1 MRGVASQPQDEVKH
15 DGPHNN
21 QKRNP
26 DSDSSRR
33 GLPEGNVATVG
44 QKFAPHFDG
53 FFRRSNGERSQLTF
67 MVYLNADFTGGE
79 TKFYGEDRQLR
90 VAS

>member
-1 MRGVASQPQDEVKH
+1 VKH

-26 DSDSSRR
+26 DSGQAR
-33 GLPEGNVATVG
+33 PACGNVATVG